1 MMGSFIER
9 AIEKEIETINDHLP
23 SAGIPLCDLLNNER
37 PTYVTRAGETSAF
50 HPEEIDFIAKEI
62 PERYHGEIRLPIIL
76 LRRMDLGPGLYTVAG
91 TKPALFFLHKI
102 LGQVDLEW
110 EDLAVWRQNDTF
122 ARPQVQMIRRR
133 LPTTTCIGFVYD
145 VSQ

>member
-1 MMGSFIER
+1 
-9 AIEKEIETINDHLP
+9 
-23 SAGIPLCDLLNNER
+23 
-37 PTYVTRAGETSAF
+37 
-50 HPEEIDFIAKEI
+50 
-62 PERYHGEIRLPIIL
+62 
-76 LRRMDLGPGLYTVAG
+76 MDLGSGLYTVAG

>member
-1 MMGSFIER
+1 M
-9 AIEKEIETINDHLP
+9 
-23 SAGIPLCDLLNNER
+23 
-37 PTYVTRAGETSAF
+37 
-50 HPEEIDFIAKEI
+50 
-62 PERYHGEIRLPIIL
+62 
-76 LRRMDLGPGLYTVAG
+76 
-91 TKPALFFLHKI
+91 